1 MMKIKKYSV
10 WILALVLFAFGCKSP
25 NSKEAKVE
33 SADSATSQPTISNV
47 KHPDWSKNAN
57 IYEVNLRQ
65 YTSEGTIAAFAEHL
79 PRLKEMGID
88 ILWMMPVQP
97 IGQKNRKGA
106 LGSYYSVRD
115 YHAINPEFG
124 TMEDFTMMVSRAH
137 ESGMKVIIDWV
148 ANHTAW
154 DHSWLDAFP
163 EFYDIDST
171 GSMYAPFGWEDV
183 VQLDYQNDALRD
195 TMIGEMKFWVNEA
208 DIDGFR
214 CDVAGMVPTD
224 FWERARREL
233 DQIKPVFMLAE
244 AEKTELLI
252 DAFDMDY
259 GWHFHH
265 LSNLIARGDTSA
277 TVIAGYFDALQE
289 TFPRGAYKMNFTT
302 NHDEN
307 SWNGTVHERYGDGFK
322 TFAVLMATVPGMPL
336 VYSGQEAGLDKRL
349 EFFTKDPINWKNYPL
364 KDFYKT
370 LLDLKHRNQALW
382 NGNFGGAY
390 IPVPT
395 DNEAVVAFTR
405 TKNDHS
411 VLVILNLS
419 AQPHDVTLQ
428 GDAYAG
434 EYNDV
439 FGNKIITMR
448 DNHQLRLNAWEYRVY
463 DRNVGGL

>member
-1 MMKIKKYSV
+1 MKIKKYSFWV
-10 WILALVLFAFGCKSP
+10 LALALAAYGCNSQ
-25 NSKEAKVE
+25 NSKDATTE
-33 SADSATSQPTISNV
+33 SADSTANPQLVSHV
-47 KHPDWSKNAN
+47 DHPDWSKNAN

-65 YTSEGTIAAFAEHL
+65 YTSEGTIEAFVEHL
-79 PRLKEMGID
+79 PRLQEMGVD
-88 ILWMMPVQP
+88 ILWLMPVYP
-97 IGQKNRKGA
+97 IGEKNRKGA
-106 LGSYYSVRD
+106 LGSYYAVRD

-124 TMEDFTMMVSRAH
+124 TMEDFKAMVKRAH
-137 ESGMKVIIDWV
+137 ELGMKVILDWV

-154 DHSWLDAFP
+154 DHAWVDAYP

-183 VQLDYQNDALRD
+183 VQLDYANDALRD
-195 TMIGEMKFWVNEA
+195 TMIGELKFWVREA
-208 DIDGFR
+208 DIDGYR

-224 FWERARREL
+224 FWDRARGAL

-244 AEKTELLI
+244 AEETELLV

-259 GWHFHH
+259 GWHLHH

-277 TVIAGYFDALQE
+277 AVIPEYFDRLDE
-289 TFPRGAYKMNFTT
+289 TQPQGAYKMNFTT

-307 SWNGTVHERYGDGFK
+307 SWNGTVHERYGEGFK

-382 NGNFGGAY
+382 NGNFGGEY
-390 IPVPT
+390 VPIET

-405 TKNDHS
+405 TKNNQS

-419 AQPHDVTLQ
+419 AEPHDVTLQ
-428 GDAYAG
+428 GSTYAG
-434 EYNDV
+434 DYNDV
-439 FGNKIITMR
+439 FGEKKITMR
-448 DNHQLRLNAWEYRVY
+448 HNHQLRLEAWEYRVF
-463 DRNVGGL
+463 DGNVGGL

>member
-1 MMKIKKYSV
+1 MKIEKYFV
-10 WILALVLFAFGCKSP
+10 WILALVLVAYGCNSP
-25 NSKEAKVE
+25 GRHDA
-33 SADSATSQPTISNV
+33 ADENTDSIAHQSPGSNV
-47 KHPDWSKNAN
+47 SHPDWSKSAN

-65 YTSEGTIAAFAEHL
+65 YTSQGTINAFVEQL
-79 PRLKEMGID
+79 PRLKEMGVD

-97 IGQKNRKGA
+97 IGEKNRKGN

-115 YHAINPEFG
+115 YRAINPEFG
-124 TMEDFTMMVSRAH
+124 TMEDFKMMVNKAH
-137 ESGMKVIIDWV
+137 ELGMKVIIDWV

-154 DHSWLDAFP
+154 DHAWVNEYP

-171 GSMYAPFGWEDV
+171 GNMYAPFGWEDV
-183 VQLDYQNDALRD
+183 VQLDYVNDALRD
-195 TMIGEMKFWVNEA
+195 AMIGELKFWIREA
-208 DIDGFR
+208 DIDGYR

-224 FWERARREL
+224 FWNRTRREL
-233 DQIKPVFMLAE
+233 DKIKPVFMLAE
-244 AEKTELLI
+244 AEKEELLI

-277 TVIAGYFDALQE
+277 AVIAAYFESLSE
-289 TFPRGAYKMNFTT
+289 TFPQGAYKMNFTT

-307 SWNGTVHERYGDGFK
+307 SWNGTVHERYGEGFK

-336 VYSGQEAGLDKRL
+336 VYSGQEAALDKRL
-349 EFFTKDPINWKNYPL
+349 QFFEKDPINWNNYLL

-370 LLDLKHRNQALW
+370 LLELKHSNQALW
-382 NGNFGGAY
+382 NGEFGGEY
-390 IPVPT
+390 ISVKT

-405 TKNDHS
+405 TKNNQS

-419 AQPHDVTLQ
+419 ASPHDVTLR

-434 EYNDV
+434 DYNDV
-439 FGNKIITMR
+439 FGNKKITMR
-448 DNHQLRLNAWEYRVY
+448 DNHQLRLEAWEYRVY
-463 DRNVGGL
+463 EK